1 MHYDT
6 QSRPAS
12 GRIAVVS
19 VAISPVMDG
28 HRETQLF
35 CSLRGWNS
43 GTVVGL
49 FTQAIARCGA
59 TAVRFRW
66 RALGMTPSGATMTDE
81 IEQLREDLEQLRERY
96 EQETKQ
102 LRNNIQ
108 QLHEEM
114 VATAA
119 VERVL
124 LEYGI
129 DTDTVDAILEDIEAV
144 DSRLRSGDDE

>member
-1 MHYDT
+1 
-6 QSRPAS
+6 
-12 GRIAVVS
+12 
-19 VAISPVMDG
+19 
-28 HRETQLF
+28 
-35 CSLRGWNS
+35 
-43 GTVVGL
+43 
-49 FTQAIARCGA
+49 
-59 TAVRFRW
+59 
-66 RALGMTPSGATMTDE
+66 MTDE